1 VSDPRIDRKKL
12 HKLIDIIVISI
23 CAVIAGADSF
33 DDIEVFGKGR
43 IDWLKRFLELPNGI
57 PSHDTFERV
66 FRRIDPKEFQ
76 SSFQGWTSHL
86 ATAFEGVIAIDGQTH
101 RGAKD
106 TGQKKSPLHMVSAF
120 ASDLRLVLAQVKV
133 DEKSNEITAIPKI
146 LELLD
151 LKGCIVTIDAMGC
164 QQAIAQKII
173 EGGGDYALGLK
184 GNQGLTLEAVTEH
197 FSTMS
202 EITFEKFIEVDKGH
216 GRIETREHF
225 ASTAESVID
234 LKVWPGLKSVVKV
247 ISTREIQ
254 DKITTENRYYLTSL
268 DAVEVKKIAH
278 AIRSHWAI
286 ENSLH
291 YVLDVTFNQD
301 KSRIR
306 KDNSAE
312 NFGVLRHVVTNML
325 RQAPIARRG
334 NKSLK
339 LKRKRAAYDTEYF
352 EEILRTGGISAQ

>member
-1 VSDPRIDRKKL
+1 M
-12 HKLIDIIVISI
+12 
-23 CAVIAGADSF
+23 
-33 DDIEVFGKGR
+33 
-43 IDWLKRFLELPNGI
+43 
-57 PSHDTFERV
+57 
-66 FRRIDPKEFQ
+66 KEC
-76 SSFQGWTSHL
+76 L
-86 ATAFEGVIAIDGQTH
+86 
-101 RGAKD
+101 
-106 TGQKKSPLHMVSAF
+106 
-120 ASDLRLVLAQVKV
+120 
-133 DEKSNEITAIPKI
+133 
-146 LELLD
+146 
-151 LKGCIVTIDAMGC
+151 
-164 QQAIAQKII
+164 
-173 EGGGDYALGLK
+173 GG
-184 GNQGLTLEAVTEH
+184 
-197 FSTMS
+197 
-202 EITFEKFIEVDKGH
+202 
-216 GRIETREHF
+216 
-225 ASTAESVID
+225 
-234 LKVWPGLKSVVKV
+234 
-247 ISTREIQ
+247 
-254 DKITTENRYYLTSL
+254 YYLTSL